1 MNDIFI
7 KLYLDEDVD
16 VLAAK
21 LVRSQGFQA
30 TTTDEVGRKSEKDSQ
45 QLEYAVKRQ
54 YAIVTHNRLDFEK
67 LAQQYF
73 ADNQTHYGIIIAV
86 QRLPREIAE
95 LLLEILNDLTA
106 DEMVNQIVYI

>member
-7 KLYLDEDVD
+7 RLYLDEDVD
-16 VLAAK
+16 VLVAE
-21 LVRSQGFQA
+21 LIRSQGFQA
-30 TTTDEVGRKSEKDSQ
+30 ITTNEVGRKGEKDPQ

-54 YAIVTHNRLDFEK
+54 YAIVTHNRLDFEM

-73 ADNQTHYGIIIAV
+73 ADDQTHYGIIIAV
-86 QRLPREIAE
+86 QRLPHEIAE
-95 LLLEILNDLTA
+95 LLLEILNDFTA